1 MSFNYNNE
9 VLDLLL
15 KKTLGSAYTSADLV
29 SGQETPVL
37 PKIQNS
43 QIFTN
48 RITDAN
54 ASNFTWSSTSN
65 VTGGGTVSY
74 LDVVTGETSTFQY
87 IKKYEAIPMS
97 VVAGTNN
104 RAWKPT
110 DSGMQEK
117 FENVISG
124 CLLYTSP
131 SPRD

>member
-87 IKKYEAIPMS
+87 IKQVNHQMDLRERKITYKNQEDMERIKYIE
-97 VVAGTNN
+97 
-104 RAWKPT
+104 
-110 DSGMQEK
+110 
-117 FENVISG
+117 
-124 CLLYTSP
+124 
-131 SPRD
+131 